1 LSYPQTLAALREQ
14 ENRSWAVADALAA
27 EIKTHPEGRVL
38 NGEYDRCQAWL
49 AQNGYEVTT
58 DYLSRMREVSMKF
71 PLSESRKW
79 RLPFRLYMA
88 AAQSSKWSPGLM
100 EQAELNG
107 WTLRQFS
114 EQMTGKRWADDDMEA
129 ARRVLKDPAKSARL
143 LDEDPELFRAADQA
157 VGEATHRRITQ
168 GRSLPPMPER
178 RPTTNAAFAY
188 LMLAAGKLAIDAKD
202 LAKRVNALDGP
213 LPTEVAADMVDDCRI
228 TRSAIDWIEAVAT
241 RGKATDWDD
250 ELRTLNAQGG
260 A

>member
-1 LSYPQTLAALREQ
+1 LSYPKTLAALREQ
-14 ENRSWAVADALAA
+14 ENRSWAVADALVA
-27 EIKTHPEGRVL
+27 EIETHPDGRVL

-49 AQNGYEVTT
+49 AERGYDVTPT
-58 DYLSRMREVSMKF
+58 YLRDMRNTAAKF
-71 PLSESRKW
+71 RASEARKW
-79 RLPFRLYMA
+79 RLPFRLYLEA
-88 AAQSSKWSPGLM
+88 TKSSKWSPGLM

-114 EQMTGKRWADDDMEA
+114 EQMTGKRWADDDTESIKRVFSDPGKIDA
-129 ARRVLKDPAKSARL
+129 AIAAN
-143 LDEDPELFRAADQA
+143 PELLRTIEQG
-157 VGEATHRRITQ
+157 VSEHYHRKITQ

-213 LPTEVAADMVDDCRI
+213 LPTEVAADIVDDCRI

>member
-1 LSYPQTLAALREQ
+1 
-14 ENRSWAVADALAA
+14 
-27 EIKTHPEGRVL
+27 
-38 NGEYDRCQAWL
+38 
-49 AQNGYEVTT
+49 
-58 DYLSRMREVSMKF
+58 
-71 PLSESRKW
+71 
-79 RLPFRLYMA
+79 MA
-88 AAQSSKWSPGLM
+88 AAQSARWSPGIM
-100 EQAELNG
+100 EDAEQG
-107 WTLRQFS
+107 HWTLRQFS
-114 EQMTGKRWADDDMEA
+114 EHLTGKRWADDDTESIKRVFSDPDKIDA
-129 ARRVLKDPAKSARL
+129 AIAAN
-143 LDEDPELFRAADQA
+143 PELLHTIEQG
-157 VGEATHRRITQ
+157 VSKHYHRKITQ

-178 RPTTNAAFAY
+178 RPSTNAAFAY